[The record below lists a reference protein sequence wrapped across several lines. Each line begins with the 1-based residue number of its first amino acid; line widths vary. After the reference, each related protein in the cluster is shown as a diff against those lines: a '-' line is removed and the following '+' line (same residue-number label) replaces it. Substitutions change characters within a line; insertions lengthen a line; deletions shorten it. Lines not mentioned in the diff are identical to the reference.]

1 MDDDRLDF
9 IEILWLLILAIIM
22 GFIMG
27 MIL

>member
-9 IEILWLLILAIIM
+9 IEILWLLILTIIM
-22 GFIMG
+22 GLIVG